1 MQVNLPARND
11 KSSLLDRNKT
21 LRSEQSCLWKIG
33 DDDEDDNNNNKKYLP
48 HMFTHM
54 VTVMRE

>member
-1 MQVNLPARND
+1 MRRQ
-11 KSSLLDRNKT
+11 SSLVDRNKT

-33 DDDEDDNNNNKKYLP
+33 DDDDDDNNNSNNKYLP

-54 VTVMRE
+54 VIVMRE